1 MICIWL
7 MCGTKLSYYLLNVVS
22 VASQQEVFDKDV
34 FQNDFMGQLTLTTDQ
49 IRESAK
55 VSVKGM
61 GEGVKLCVGEGRDL
75 RVG

>member
-1 MICIWL
+1 

-61 GEGVKLCVGEGRDL
+61 GKGVKLCVGKGRDL